1 MRQKAKGDTRPLL
14 MNKDGRLNHVGGIA
28 DDLGGVDPAA
38 DANLVRLSGGP

>member
-1 MRQKAKGDTRPLL
+1 MRPKAKGDTRPLL
-14 MNKDGRLNHVGGIA
+14 MNKEGEFNHVGGIA